1 MSQTLNPS
9 NPTNAMFVKVPR
21 GNSLN
26 PLAGTQKNITIKKIL
41 QEMEKD
47 LREVEEENYVIVKEQ
62 AEQRMLKANPK
73 LAASKQK
80 QLEREQQSP

>member
-1 MSQTLNPS
+1 
-9 NPTNAMFVKVPR
+9 MFVKVPR

-26 PLAGTQKNITIKKIL
+26 PLSGTQKNITIKKIL

-62 AEQRMLKANPK
+62 AE
-73 LAASKQK
+73 
-80 QLEREQQSP
+80 